1 MQGIGLDWC
10 VLWCE
15 GCPVQMLSL
24 STFEE
29 IWQISKW
36 IILFCFDASFLLFPE
51 ISVKTSWCSDILL
64 SCRMQE
70 GKIDKNGQFWSETAV
85 KKKIVIEKEKKP
97 QRARDIY
104 NNSFLLP
111 LRYIEKKKIFKR
123 IEIYF
128 GGINQL
134 KNRRVSSVLVERSG
148 HCWAPAIQPGGT
160 ETGQLWPPLRRGVQ
174 FL

>member
-1 MQGIGLDWC
+1 MG
-10 VLWCE
+10 
-15 GCPVQMLSL
+15 S
-24 STFEE
+24 
-29 IWQISKW
+29 
-36 IILFCFDASFLLFPE
+36 FDLKLQ
-51 ISVKTSWCSDILL
+51 L
-64 SCRMQE
+64 
-70 GKIDKNGQFWSETAV
+70 

-111 LRYIEKKKIFKR
+111 LRKKIFKR